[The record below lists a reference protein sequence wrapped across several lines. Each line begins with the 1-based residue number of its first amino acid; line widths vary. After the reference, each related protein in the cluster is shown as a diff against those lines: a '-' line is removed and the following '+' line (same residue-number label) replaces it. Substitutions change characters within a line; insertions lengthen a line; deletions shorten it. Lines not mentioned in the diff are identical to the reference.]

1 MHRPWN
7 TMDVLQSNL
16 RIQKKWIIFQQD
28 SFFLYFFCR
37 FCQSISN
44 IERIESFERVTTK
57 KKKVQKNQRKNLIF
71 FSFGIFFSIFYF
83 RAVFFCF
90 CSFTRSVNCGLGLQ
104 TRFTTY
110 GNCGRFFF
118 LYFSF
123 LFFSFPFTTTKM
135 DVGNEPRNRDTSLN
149 QKSKVLYLVLFHDD
163 RIGKIIW
170 SALGLFFFFFCC
182 CCCCRRRRL
191 SLPSL
196 LDGTMSRQ
204 LEIGSN

>member
-1 MHRPWN
+1 MEHDGCF
-7 TMDVLQSNL
+7 TIKFEDS
-16 RIQKKWIIFQQD
+16 KKNE
-28 SFFLYFFCR
+28 SFFNRTLSFSIFFCR

-118 LYFSF
+118 LYFFFFSF
-123 LFFSFPFTTTKM
+123 LF
-135 DVGNEPRNRDTSLN
+135 L
-149 QKSKVLYLVLFHDD
+149 L
-163 RIGKIIW
+163 
-170 SALGLFFFFFCC
+170 
-182 CCCCRRRRL
+182 RRRKWT
-191 SLPSL
+191 S
-196 LDGTMSRQ
+196 GTN
-204 LEIGSN
+204 LEIETRVGTKNQRFFILFYFMMTE